1 MSLKQILQNGATQF
15 NLSLNDAQLIAFDRY
30 CQELIAWNQRLN
42 LTRIVDPDEI
52 ALKHFLDSLSVA
64 PLLPLGSGSLAL
76 IDVGSGA
83 GFPGLPLKIALPQLR
98 LTLLEA
104 TGKKTRFLRQLLD
117 LLQLKDVTVLTARAE
132 EAGRLPA
139 HRQQY
144 DVAVARAVAALPV
157 LAEYTLPLVKVGGL
171 VIAQKGQSPQA
182 EVKAAAN
189 AVGILGGKV
198 DEIVPVAVP
207 GLDAARHLLV
217 IRKVKPTP
225 PQYPRRPGMPAQ
237 KPIR

>member
-15 NLSLNDAQLIAFDRY
+15 KLSLNEAQLTAFDLY

-76 IDVGSGA
+76 VDVGSGA

-104 TGKKTRFLRQLLD
+104 TAKKTRFLRQLLD
-117 LLQLKDVTVLTARAE
+117 LLQLKDVAVLTARAE

-144 DVAVARAVAALPV
+144 DVAVARAVAMLPV

-198 DEIVPVAVP
+198 DEIVSVAVP

-217 IRKVKPTP
+217 IRKIKPTP